1 MLHILNIQLLYNER
15 ALLFPS
21 SNLHQSITMKVFKT
35 LAFAQGILACRQIPD
50 KLKRIEECPVKG
62 AECGMIDGD
71 FKGCPYGELC
81 IPSSA
86 PALADY
92 WSGKCIS
99 CLPNIPNKAR
109 CIDLF
114 YDKGKRVVDEC
125 MEKCHI
131 PDLCAPGINFT
142 CISPV
147 FHPYFTR
154 ISPFHPFRTSTNLK
168 LTGLSIVYLFRI

>member
-1 MLHILNIQLLYNER
+1 
-15 ALLFPS
+15 
-21 SNLHQSITMKVFKT
+21 MKVFKT

-50 KLKRIEECPVKG
+50 KLKRIEECPVKAG
-62 AECGMIDGD
+62 ECGMLNGE

-92 WSGKCIS
+92 WSGKCLP

-125 MEKCHI
+125 MEKCHV
-131 PDLCAPGINFT
+131 PDLCSPGKITSCTNIFV
-142 CISPV
+142 CCE
-147 FHPYFTR
+147 FHPLLYPT
-154 ISPFHPFRTSTNLK
+154 PTSTHLK
-168 LTGLSIVYLFRI
+168 VSKIRWVVYSLFIQNMTTSISLAT

>member
-1 MLHILNIQLLYNER
+1 
-15 ALLFPS
+15 
-21 SNLHQSITMKVFKT
+21 MKVFKT

-92 WSGKCIS
+92 WAGKCIS

-142 CISPV
+142 RISPV
-147 FHPYFTR
+147 FH
-154 ISPFHPFRTSTNLK
+154 L
-168 LTGLSIVYLFRI
+168 

>member
-1 MLHILNIQLLYNER
+1 
-15 ALLFPS
+15 
-21 SNLHQSITMKVFKT
+21 MKVFKT

-50 KLKRIEECPVKG
+50 KLKRIEECPVKAG
-62 AECGMIDGD
+62 ECGMRNGE

-92 WSGKCIS
+92 WSGKCLP

-114 YDKGKRVVDEC
+114 YDKGKRIVDEC

-131 PDLCAPGINFT
+131 PDLCSPGKIIT
-142 CISPV
+142 L
-147 FHPYFTR
+147 HPCLGEFYPQPYPTQ
-154 ISPFHPFRTSTNLK
+154 PTSTHLK
-168 LTGLSIVYLFRI
+168 VSKTKWVV